1 MNRGKEER
9 IVNEV
14 HWDTHGLLDYYF
26 VVDEM
31 VKYMRRI
38 RYVNRVLVG
47 KSWDLDA
54 EVCSQQ

>member
-14 HWDTHGLLDYYF
+14 HWDTHRLLDYYF

-31 VKYMRRI
+31 VKYMRSI
-38 RYVNRVLVG
+38 RYVNEF
-47 KSWDLDA
+47 W
-54 EVCSQQ
+54 

>member
-31 VKYMRRI
+31 LKYMRKI
-38 RYVNRVLVG
+38 RCVKRVLVG
-47 KSWDLDA
+47 KSWDLDV

>member
-1 MNRGKEER
+1 VNRGKEER

-38 RYVNRVLVG
+38 RYVNRVLV
-47 KSWDLDA
+47 D
-54 EVCSQQ
+54 

>member
-26 VVDEM
+26 VVDKM
-31 VKYMRRI
+31 LKYLRKNK
-38 RYVNRVLVG
+38 VCETSFG
-47 KSWDLDA
+47 SKSWDLDA